1 MKNSFKYLFTAIFA
15 FAIFGA
21 FIYVKAQGQETYVR
35 ALYGKMETNQKTLK
49 SLRANVI
56 VSKYNSQ
63 LRSMD
68 EPQKGTLIFVP
79 TSNRKANFKIDW
91 VAPQQETL
99 AVNNGK
105 YVLKRSSGD
114 YVEGNADSAAKKNN
128 SGALEFVYMSTAELR
143 QKYSAE
149 WKGGELIA
157 GNSISAFH
165 LVLTPKTPS
174 SYKQAD
180 IWVDESGMPV
190 QFKASDRNGDETTIL
205 LTGIQKNDKI
215 NPKDLKIEIPKGAKR
230 IKG

>member
-1 MKNSFKYLFTAIFA
+1 MKNSFKYLVTAIFA

-21 FIYVKAQGQETYVR
+21 FVSVKAQGKEAFVR

-63 LRSMD
+63 IRLED
-68 EPQKGTLIFVP
+68 ELQKGSVIFVP

-91 VAPQQETL
+91 VSPQQETL
-99 AVNNGK
+99 AVNDGK
-105 YVLKRSSGD
+105 FILKKNSGD
-114 YVEGNADSAAKKNN
+114 YFGGNSNDVAKKNN
-128 SGALEFVYMSTAELR
+128 SGALEFISMSTAEMR

-149 WKGGELIA
+149 WIGGELIA

-165 LVLTPKTPS
+165 MVLTPRTAS
-174 SYKQAD
+174 RYKQAD

-190 QFKASDRNGDETTIL
+190 QFKATDNNGDWTTIL
-205 LTGIQKNDKI
+205 LTGIQKNAKI
-215 NPKDLKIEIPKGAKR
+215 SSNDTKIQIPKGVKVRKA
-230 IKG
+230 